1 MVLHLYGMSGYRP
14 QDIPQFIPG
23 RITIDRKGVPFQHCI
38 ADLQLKLKTMGS
50 VNGKNEVRLIG
61 YGRDNKRV

>member
-50 VNGKNEVRLIG
+50 VNGKTR
-61 YGRDNKRV
+61 